1 MAEAL
6 TDQLN
11 DAQTH
16 LTEVILTAL
25 YVADSVI
32 SVHKVLNA
40 GKRRN
45 VLRRTIT
52 TISPTAE
59 SQKLV

>member
-25 YVADSVI
+25 YVGYTVQ
-32 SVHKVLNA
+32 
-40 GKRRN
+40 
-45 VLRRTIT
+45 RTALIWLCL
-52 TISPTAE
+52 IHANLSPI
-59 SQKLV
+59 Q